1 MVNCFYFFVWGFLF
15 CFGEDFFQL
24 FFLVWC
30 KDKKK
35 WGYCKNIYFLLVIT
49 KIRLCGSWT
58 LNLGE
63 FNLEG
68 FFNLMNCREGNLV
81 RKSGIIFWVIVNR
94 IEKKIKG
101 FSFLSVWQSYIICLG
116 FFPRDFFFKFFEAK
130 FEFRC
135 FDGILLVFT

>member
-1 MVNCFYFFVWGFLF
+1 MPKSNSWLMKNSTIYFCLISSFWKFEFCLPRQIFFSAFPRDGELFLFFVWGFLF

-68 FFNLMNCREGNLV
+68 FFNLINCREGCFCFL
-81 RKSGIIFWVIVNR
+81 FLF
-94 IEKKIKG
+94 EKVK
-101 FSFLSVWQSYIICLG
+101 
-116 FFPRDFFFKFFEAK
+116 
-130 FEFRC
+130 
-135 FDGILLVFT
+135 